1 MITTVIAILKIGHP
15 LPMTGIVKNGLL
27 NQTAAKDG
35 YLEGIPS
42 TARKVTETRTAK
54 ETGRESIGADMRI
67 GAQMIGRA
75 LMIGGIVIGETSEG
89 VADPVK
95 TTEA

>member
-42 TARKVTETRTAK
+42 TAKKVTETRTAK
-54 ETGRESIGADMRI
+54 ETGTESIGADMRI

-89 VADPVK
+89 AADPVK

>member
-35 YLEGIPS
+35 YLEGILS

-54 ETGRESIGADMRI
+54 ETGTESIGADMRI

-75 LMIGGIVIGETSEG
+75 LMIGGIVIGEISEG
-89 VADPVK
+89 AADPVK

>member
-1 MITTVIAILKIGHP
+1 
-15 LPMTGIVKNGLL
+15 
-27 NQTAAKDG
+27 
-35 YLEGIPS
+35 
-42 TARKVTETRTAK
+42 
-54 ETGRESIGADMRI
+54 MRI

-75 LMIGGIVIGETSEG
+75 LMIGGIVIGETSED